1 MDRTDV
7 HAPAM
12 PGTSQRAKVE
22 NVGFH
27 QPLLQL
33 NQTGLRVPPIS
44 RAKMEAKPIICQQ
57 APVPI
62 VVVQLK
68 MNAKIL
74 KLAEHARTVT
84 IRLNR
89 NALVMEEHGQQLL
102 GMRIRMEKDACVIV
116 HREIT
121 AAQHAKMYAIIWI
134 VYMGRR
140 L

>member
-1 MDRTDV
+1 M

-22 NVGFH
+22 TVGFH

-84 IRLNR
+84 PRIEMTVYVL
-89 NALVMEEHGQQLL
+89 LLEVILEHGRQLL
-102 GMRIRMEKDACVIV
+102 GMRIRMETDACVIV

-121 AAQHAKMYAIIWI
+121 AGQRAKMYAIIWF
-134 VYMGRR
+134 VKMGRR

>member
-1 MDRTDV
+1 M

-12 PGTSQRAKVE
+12 PGTSQRVKVDT
-22 NVGFH
+22 VGFL

-68 MNAKIL
+68 QNVKML
-74 KLAEHARTVT
+74 KQAEHARTVT
-84 IRLNR
+84 PRIKRTVL
-89 NALVMEEHGQQLL
+89 LLEEHGRQLL
-102 GMRIRMEKDACVIV
+102 GIRIRMEKEKDACVIV

-121 AAQHAKMYAIIWI
+121 AGQRAKMYAIIWI
-134 VYMGRR
+134 V
-140 L
+140 